1 MLRAIFVIFF
11 FQLLG
16 EALKKFFEMRIPGP
30 VIGLILLLI
39 TLIFLKRFKTT
50 AVNKLKSDVL
60 STSNYILS
68 YLSLLFV
75 PIGVG
80 VVMHLSYLENNLF
93 KVLVIVFIQLLGEAL
108 KKFFEMRIPGPV
120 IGLILLLI
128 TLIFLKRFKT
138 TAINKL
144 KSDVLSTSN
153 YILSYLSLLF
163 VPIGVGVVM
172 HLSYLENNLFKV
184 LVIVFISTILT
195 IGLTAFLMEKI
206 NKRINKK

>member
-16 EALKKFFEMRIPGP
+16 EAIKKFFEMRIPGP
-30 VIGLILLLI
+30 VLGLILLLI
-39 TLIFLKRFKTT
+39 FLIFLKRFKTAAIT
-50 AVNKLKSDVL
+50 NLKEDVIN
-60 STSNYILS
+60 TSNYILN

-93 KVLVIVFIQLLGEAL
+93 KVLI
-108 KKFFEMRIPGPV
+108 
-120 IGLILLLI
+120 
-128 TLIFLKRFKT
+128 
-138 TAINKL
+138 
-144 KSDVLSTSN
+144 
-153 YILSYLSLLF
+153 
-163 VPIGVGVVM
+163 
-172 HLSYLENNLFKV
+172 
-184 LVIVFISTILT
+184 IVFISTILT

>member
-1 MLRAIFVIFF
+1 
-11 FQLLG
+11 
-16 EALKKFFEMRIPGP
+16 
-30 VIGLILLLI
+30 
-39 TLIFLKRFKTT
+39 
-50 AVNKLKSDVL
+50 
-60 STSNYILS
+60 
-68 YLSLLFV
+68 
-75 PIGVG
+75 
-80 VVMHLSYLENNLF
+80 
-93 KVLVIVFIQLLGEAL
+93 
-108 KKFFEMRIPGPV
+108 V

>member
-16 EALKKFFEMRIPGP
+16 EALKKIFEMRIPGP
-30 VIGLILLLI
+30 VIGLIFLLI
-39 TLIFLKRFKTT
+39 ALIFLKRFKTR
-50 AVNKLKSDVL
+50 AVNQLKNDVL
-60 STSNYILS
+60 NTSNYILS

-93 KVLVIVFIQLLGEAL
+93 KVLI
-108 KKFFEMRIPGPV
+108 
-120 IGLILLLI
+120 
-128 TLIFLKRFKT
+128 
-138 TAINKL
+138 
-144 KSDVLSTSN
+144 
-153 YILSYLSLLF
+153 
-163 VPIGVGVVM
+163 
-172 HLSYLENNLFKV
+172 
-184 LVIVFISTILT
+184 IVFISTVLT

>member
-16 EALKKFFEMRIPGP
+16 EAIKKFFEMRIPGP
-30 VIGLILLLI
+30 VLGLILLLFV
-39 TLIFLKRFKTT
+39 LIFLKRFKTAAIT
-50 AVNKLKSDVL
+50 NLKEDVIN
-60 STSNYILS
+60 TSNYILN

-93 KVLVIVFIQLLGEAL
+93 KVLI
-108 KKFFEMRIPGPV
+108 
-120 IGLILLLI
+120 
-128 TLIFLKRFKT
+128 
-138 TAINKL
+138 
-144 KSDVLSTSN
+144 
-153 YILSYLSLLF
+153 
-163 VPIGVGVVM
+163 
-172 HLSYLENNLFKV
+172 
-184 LVIVFISTILT
+184 IVFISTILT